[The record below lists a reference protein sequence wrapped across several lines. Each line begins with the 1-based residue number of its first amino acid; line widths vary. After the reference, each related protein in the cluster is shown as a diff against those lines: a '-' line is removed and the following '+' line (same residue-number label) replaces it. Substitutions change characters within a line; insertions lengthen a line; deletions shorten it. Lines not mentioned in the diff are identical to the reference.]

1 MKIYN
6 IYKTLFDK
14 YQINTPLRISH
25 FLAQVEHESGLK
37 PISENLNY
45 SKEGL
50 LKVFPKYFTKD
61 IKNIDPKTKKES
73 IVYGT
78 AHSYARQPEKI
89 ANKVYSNR
97 MGNGSEESGE
107 GWKYRGRYFIQVTG
121 KNNYL
126 ELQNDTGIKYADNPD
141 LYLDQ
146 VNSLIAALWF
156 WNKHKL
162 NKYADNDDLDGI
174 SDLIN
179 LGHLTLREGDAIG
192 YDHRKELL
200 SKYKKELL

>member
-1 MKIYN
+1 MKLYN

-14 YQINTPLRISH
+14 YQINTPLRIAH
-25 FLAQVEHESGLK
+25 FMSQIEHESGLK

-61 IKNIDPKTKKES
+61 IKIIDPKTKKES
-73 IVYGT
+73 ITYGT

-97 MGNGSEESGE
+97 MGNGSETSGE

-141 LYLDQ
+141 FYLDEA
-146 VNSLIAALWF
+146 NSLIAALWF

-162 NKYADNDDLDGI
+162 NKYADQDKLDAI

-179 LGHLTLREGDAIG
+179 LGHLTLREGDSIG

-200 SKYKKELL
+200 LKYKRELL